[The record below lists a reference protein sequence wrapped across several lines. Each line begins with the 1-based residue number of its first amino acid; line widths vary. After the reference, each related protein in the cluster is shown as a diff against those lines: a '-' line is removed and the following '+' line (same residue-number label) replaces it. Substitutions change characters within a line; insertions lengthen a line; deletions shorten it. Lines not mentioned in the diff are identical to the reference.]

1 MILIADCGGSSCK
14 WLVMTDEA
22 EPPASFVSRG
32 HNFAISTQG
41 LFSEKVQPLKNQ
53 LEGQTVRE
61 LYFFGAGLNSAEKLM
76 SAKNELEIIFPGAE
90 IYVDSDIVLVGL
102 SLAGSNEG
110 ICCILGT
117 GSNAIFWKGSG
128 YVKKSPSLGYI
139 LGDEASGAFFGKTI
153 TRDLAYGLLPDEL
166 SETLRH
172 RMGMNVEQI
181 IHETYNSE
189 YPNRFLASVFGTLRD
204 KFEHP
209 YMVELLQK
217 GLELFFALHVDVYSG
232 ARKFPLY
239 FSGSVAKGLENQIR
253 RLAGQKGY
261 RIDRI
266 IDRPLDHLDLRD
278 LKTYVN
284 RKRQQ
289 N

>member
-14 WLVMTDEA
+14 WLIKSDKVESALLST
-22 EPPASFVSRG
+22 PG
-32 HNFAISTQG
+32 HNFAISAPG
-41 LFSEKVQPLKNQ
+41 LFCKKVQPLKDQ
-53 LEGQTVRE
+53 IGGQTVRE
-61 LYFFGAGLNSAEKLM
+61 LYFFGAGLNSGGKIVN
-76 SAKNELEIIFPGAE
+76 AKKELNKIFPGAE

-102 SLAGSNEG
+102 SLVGSNKG

-117 GSNAIFWKGSG
+117 GSNAIFWNGNG
-128 YVKKSPSLGYI
+128 YIKESPSLGYI
-139 LGDEASGAFFGKTI
+139 LGDEASGAFFGKKI

-172 RMGMNVEQI
+172 RTGMNVEQM
-181 IHETYNSE
+181 IHETYSGE
-189 YPNRFLASVFGTLRD
+189 FPNRFLASVFGALTD
-204 KFEHP
+204 KFVHP
-209 YMVELLQK
+209 YMVEMLRK
-217 GLELFFALHVDVYSG
+217 GLELFFAMHVDVYPE

-253 RLAGQKGY
+253 RLAGKKGY
-261 RIDRI
+261 RVDRI
-266 IDRPLDHLDLRD
+266 IDRPLDQLDLRD
-278 LKTYVN
+278 LKAYVN